1 MSTNAPDRRV
11 SIGRVLLSRLL
22 GNLVILFLLLDGAST
37 IVPWSIVTGAMDRTG
52 YGPGEALE
60 RAMGIISIACTALA
74 IPPTSI
80 LSAILWTG
88 YFGDRVITYLHLI

>member
-11 SIGRVLLSRLL
+11 SLGRILLGRVL
-22 GNLVILFLLLDGAST
+22 GNLVILFLLFDGASKF
-37 IVPWSIVTGAMDRTG
+37 VPWSTVTGAMDRMG
-52 YGPGEALE
+52 YGPGEVLE
-60 RAMGIISIACTALA
+60 RGMGIISIACTTLA

-88 YFGDRVITYLHLI
+88 YFGDRVITYLHLV